1 MTDSK
6 IIWTKTDEAP
16 LLATYSLLP
25 IIRAFARGSGVEVE
39 TRDISL
45 ASRVIANFPENLSED
60 QKIPDHLSELGQ
72 LVKAPEANIIKLPNI
87 SASIPQLQ
95 AAIKELREKG
105 STVVVVHHDLQT
117 VREYFD
123 WITLLNVRR
132 IACGPVETA
141 FSRENLRLAYGGR
154 VEFLEGRTQR
164 EPAGD
169 LDHDLRGLG
178 RIQP

>member
-25 IIRAFARGSGVEVE
+25 IIRAFAKGSGVEVE

-45 ASRVIANFPENLSED
+45 AGRVIANFPDNLSED

-72 LVKAPEANIIKLPNI
+72 LVNASEANIIKLPNI

-95 AAIKELREKG
+95 NTIEELQGKGYDIPDFPEEPETDAEKTLRSRFAVCLGSAVNPILRAGNADRRPAASVK
-105 STVVVVHHDLQT
+105 
-117 VREYFD
+117 
-123 WITLLNVRR
+123 RR
-132 IACGPVETA
+132 SI
-141 FSRENLRLAYGGR
+141 
-154 VEFLEGRTQR
+154 RTR
-164 EPAGD
+164 
-169 LDHDLRGLG
+169 
-178 RIQP
+178 